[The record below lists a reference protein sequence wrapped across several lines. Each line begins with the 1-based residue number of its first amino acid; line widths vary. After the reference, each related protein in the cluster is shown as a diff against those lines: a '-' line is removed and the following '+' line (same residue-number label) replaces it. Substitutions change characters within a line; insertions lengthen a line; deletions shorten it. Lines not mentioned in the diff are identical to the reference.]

1 MKSYK
6 CISCPAINQ
15 SFYPITN
22 CIHCGGKLKEI
33 TMDDNLSKS
42 DKDRGFTSPDWDKE
56 RNLDDTPTNSQW
68 RDLDDGGFL
77 GRPKGNER

>member
-1 MKSYK
+1 
-6 CISCPAINQ
+6 
-15 SFYPITN
+15 
-22 CIHCGGKLKEI
+22 
-33 TMDDNLSKS
+33 MDGNLSKS

-56 RNLDDTPTNSQW
+56 REMDDTPTNSQW